1 MGANFTVK
9 DGKITT
15 FDKFIVVFNF
25 NGLNEVL
32 NQGFS
37 FSKRKIS
44 KTKEVVG
51 VWKIKPKNQK
61 K

>member
-1 MGANFTVK
+1 MGANFTIN

-25 NGLNEVL
+25 DGLNEVF

-37 FSKRKIS
+37 FSKRKIK
-44 KTKEVVG
+44 KTKEVAG
-51 VWKIKPKNQK
+51 IWRIKPKK
-61 K
+61 